1 MREQAG
7 LAGGPTEPW
16 FFTCSTLGLHLD
28 TRCSLLQGHRQ
39 RALGFGEQRKGP
51 GLLGQS
57 PHPAPSLDK
66 ELLKSAVAGLAC
78 CATYRLTPLSPGQ

>member
-39 RALGFGEQRKGP
+39 RALGFGEQR
-51 GLLGQS
+51 
-57 PHPAPSLDK
+57 
-66 ELLKSAVAGLAC
+66 
-78 CATYRLTPLSPGQ
+78 